1 LAERPDDAPND
12 LLTHLLRAF
21 DSETERITE
30 AELRSNILTFIAAGH
45 ETTSNTLSWAMF
57 LLSQS
62 PQWRLRV
69 EDEVDR
75 ELTGGATGLSD
86 RLVETRAVIEEAI
99 RLYPPIAAISRVAL
113 DDDWVG
119 SASDGDH

>member
-1 LAERPDDAPND
+1 
-12 LLTHLLRAF
+12 
-21 DSETERITE
+21 
-30 AELRSNILTFIAAGH
+30 
-45 ETTSNTLSWAMF
+45 MF